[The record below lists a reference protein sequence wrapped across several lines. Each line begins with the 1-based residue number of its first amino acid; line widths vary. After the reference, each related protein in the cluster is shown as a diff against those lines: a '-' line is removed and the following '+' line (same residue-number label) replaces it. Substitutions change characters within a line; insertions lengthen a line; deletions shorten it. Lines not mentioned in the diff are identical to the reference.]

1 MTSDDAMTTMRPAQA
16 ALAAA
21 LREHAIREGE
31 FTLASG
37 RTSSWYLDGRQVTFR
52 GDCIADR
59 RRSDRRSGI
68 GSIEFDAVG
77 GLAVGAVPV
86 GLAVALVTGARSFA
100 VRKEAKGHGVGGRM
114 AGPIEPGDRVLVVE
128 DTATSGG
135 SLLDSVDAIAE
146 FGCEIVAA
154 SLLLDRGGEVGA
166 ALGARGI
173 PYRPVLL
180 GPDLGYPFGS

>member
-1 MTSDDAMTTMRPAQA
+1 MKPAQA

-52 GDCIADR
+52 GDCVQIVGDAIVEAVD
-59 RRSDRRSGI
+59 G
-68 GSIEFDAVG
+68 IEFDAVG

-86 GLAVALVTGARSFA
+86 GLAVALITGARSFA
-100 VRKEAKGHGVGGRM
+100 VRKESKGHGVGGRM

-135 SLLDSVDAIAE
+135 SLLDSVDAIVE

-154 SLLLDRGGEVGA
+154 SLLLDRGGE
-166 ALGARGI
+166 LGPKLEARGI
-173 PYRPVLL
+173 PYRPVLV
-180 GPDLGYPFGS
+180 GPDLGYAFGS

>member
-1 MTSDDAMTTMRPAQA
+1 MRPAQA
-16 ALAAA
+16 ALAEV
-21 LREHAIREGE
+21 LKEHAIEEGE

-52 GDCIADR
+52 GDCITIV
-59 RRSDRRSGI
+59 G
-68 GSIEFDAVG
+68 DAIVEAVGPIAFEGVG

-86 GLAVALVTGARSFA
+86 AMAVALVTGARSFA
-100 VRKEAKGHGVGGRM
+100 VRKEAKGHGIGGRM

-135 SLLDSVDAIAE
+135 SLLDSVDAIVE

-154 SLLLDRGGEVGA
+154 SLLLDRGGE
-166 ALGARGI
+166 LGPQLEARGI
-173 PYRPVLL
+173 PYRPVLV
-180 GPDLGYPFGS
+180 GPDLGYAFGS